1 MLGIVG
7 WIVGGVGVSKAE
19 GKTVGKTVERTL
31 AERFGLIIGK
41 RVKVETVGE
50 TVAGNFVGDE
60 ERVRLEAAGI
70 FVEADEVGVS
80 ETGIV
85 DVLERM
91 TLEDDEEEEAL
102 LEDTGRTVDGER
114 ATLDRMVDFKVR
126 GVVEERVANVAG
138 VVGTSDGEMVVPK

>member
-19 GKTVGKTVERTL
+19 GKTVGETVERTL
-31 AERFGLIIGK
+31 SERFGLIIGK

-50 TVAGNFVGDE
+50 TVAGNLVGDE
-60 ERVRLEAAGI
+60 DRVRLEAAGI
-70 FVEADEVGVS
+70 FVEAEEVGVS

-85 DVLERM
+85 DVRERM
-91 TLEDDEEEEAL
+91 TLEDDEEAL
-102 LEDTGRTVDGER
+102 LEDTGRTVDREK

-126 GVVEERVANVAG
+126 GVVEERVANVDG